1 MAYFTKD
8 EARQAARSTVN
19 RRYRANAKSILESDS
34 QQTNSYESFDVFL
47 SHSSKDAE
55 LILGVKTLLE
65 TQGLKVYVD
74 WHDDPQASRDNVTE
88 ETAELLRARMKQSKS
103 LIYVATENAS
113 NSKWM
118 PWELGFFDGYSD
130 GSVAVLPLQDY
141 EAQTFNGQEYL
152 GLYPKVDKGR
162 YLDTGQEDTFVKK
175 NSGWQSL
182 SRFGRGST
190 SWNSY
195 NRS

>member
-8 EARQAARSTVN
+8 EARQAARSVVN
-19 RRYRANAKSILESDS
+19 RSFKSSARSILESDTQS
-34 QQTNSYESFDVFL
+34 ASKYESFDIFL

-55 LILGVKTLLE
+55 LILGVKALLE
-65 TQGLKVYVD
+65 QQKLKVYVD
-74 WHDDPQASRDNVTE
+74 WQDDPQASRENVTE
-88 ETAELLRARMKQSKS
+88 ETAELLRVRMKQSKS

-113 NSKWM
+113 DSKWM

-141 EAQTFNGQEYL
+141 STQTFKGQEYL
-152 GLYPKVDKGR
+152 GLYPTVDKGR
-162 YLDTGQEDTFVKK
+162 YVGSTKEETFVRK
-175 NSGWQSL
+175 SGAWQAIDK
-182 SRFGRGST
+182 FGRGST

-195 NRS
+195 